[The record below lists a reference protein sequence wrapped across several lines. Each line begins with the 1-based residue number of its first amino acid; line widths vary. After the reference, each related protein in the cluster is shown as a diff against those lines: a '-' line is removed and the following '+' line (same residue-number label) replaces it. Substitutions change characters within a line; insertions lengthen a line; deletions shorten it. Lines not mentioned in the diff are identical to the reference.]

1 MENQASPEI
10 INDDDTP
17 VPMWKSALTYGVYY
31 AVLGIAITVIF
42 YATGNILSKALQ
54 PVGVAI
60 MVAAI
65 VAIQLTYRKQ
75 LGGYISYGQALSVAV
90 FSMFFASVISSVFT
104 YLLYAVIDPGLIE
117 QIRLATE
124 EQLYER
130 GMSDEQIAAAMQISA
145 KFQSPLIIAISGLF
159 AAPFFALII
168 GLITSIFIKK
178 NDPEK
183 IFE

>member
-1 MENQASPEI
+1 MENQTYPEST
-10 INDDDTP
+10 NNTEAP
-17 VPMWKSALTYGVYY
+17 TPMWKSALTYGVYY

-42 YATGNILSKALQ
+42 YATGNMMSKALQ
-54 PVGVAI
+54 PMGIAVMI
-60 MVAAI
+60 AAI
-65 VAIQLTYRKQ
+65 VVIQLTYRKQ
-75 LGGYISYGQALSVAV
+75 LGGYISYGQLLSVAV
-90 FSMFFASVISSVFT
+90 ISMFFASVISSLFT
-104 YLLYAVIDPGLIE
+104 YLLYAVIDPGLID

-130 GMSDEQIAAAMQISA
+130 GMPDEQIAAAMQISS
-145 KFQSPLIIAISGLF
+145 KFQSPLIMAITGLF
-159 AAPFFALII
+159 AGPLFALII